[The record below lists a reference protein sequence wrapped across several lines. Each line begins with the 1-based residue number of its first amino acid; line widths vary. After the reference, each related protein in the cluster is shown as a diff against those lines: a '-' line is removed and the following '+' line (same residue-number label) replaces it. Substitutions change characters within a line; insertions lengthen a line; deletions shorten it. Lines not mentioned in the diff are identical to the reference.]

1 MKTYSLRFVLAAFAA
16 LLLAGIS
23 GDLQAQQEPAS
34 DPRLNDSPLQLQLA
48 PGQQLGGEEEA
59 VQQRVQVG
67 NLNIQAARTK
77 AKSEP
82 ATLDRLAERLKVA
95 APVKHANL
103 TVMLIEGPDQM
114 DTSNVLTLEE
124 ALQKKGLMEVEETG
138 NVNELVVRNLD
149 PERTVFIMAGDI
161 VKGGKQD
168 RTLAVDLP
176 LRKGADGGAN
186 AGAAGIAGVAA
197 VAAGQRGAGAALG
210 VPISA
215 FCVEHGRWQAR
226 TGNSVANFDSSMNT
240 IASKEQKIAVR
251 SAKDQGKVWTSV
263 ANVQTKI
270 SGNVGKTVNADLSP
284 TSLQLS
290 LEDKDLKKQT
300 GAYLDVFK
308 PVVGKDDKAIGFVL
322 VINGQIN
329 SAEIFASHDLFTRV
343 WPKLAE
349 ASAIEAVSEL
359 KGKAK
364 KDATE
369 QEAMEFLAK
378 AEDATATQEQIHE
391 SYWSVS
397 AGSEDLLL
405 FQTIDRAKDNLWLRR
420 SILHK

>member
-1 MKTYSLRFVLAAFAA
+1 MKTYSLPSVLAALAA
-16 LLLAGIS
+16 LLIAGTS
-23 GDLQAQQEPAS
+23 GDLPAQEPARQQEPV
-34 DPRLNDSPLQLQLA
+34 LNDAPLQLPQTA
-48 PGQQLGGEEEA
+48 EPSVGQQGWQRAVEEP
-59 VQQRVQVG
+59 QLQRR
-67 NLNIQAARTK
+67 LNQINQPPK
-77 AKSEP
+77 VPPQP

-95 APVKHANL
+95 APVKQANL
-103 TVMLIEGPDQM
+103 AVMLIEGPDQM

-124 ALQKKGLMEVEETG
+124 ALQKTGVIEVAETG

-149 PERTVFIMAGDI
+149 PEHTVFIMAGDI

-176 LRKGADGGAN
+176 LRKGADVAAHAGG
-186 AGAAGIAGVAA
+186 GVAA
-197 VAAGQRGAGAALG
+197 AGRQGAVASLG
-210 VPISA
+210 VPVSA

-251 SAKDQGKVWTSV
+251 SAKNQGEVWNSV
-263 ANVQTKI
+263 ENVQRKI
-270 SGNVGKTVNADLSP
+270 SGNVGKTVNAALSP

-300 GAYLDVFK
+300 GAYLDVLK
-308 PVVGKDDKAIGFVL
+308 PLAGKNEKAIGFVL

-364 KDATE
+364 RDATE

-397 AGSEDLLL
+397 AGSENLLL